1 MVSLNKEQIGLI
13 EILKAALFDL
23 SPKIPESINWDNL
36 LKFAKDQCIVPLV
49 IAYVPAENRNEWF
62 QISYQIRAHYM
73 QMIYEQDS
81 LVKLFKANNIPLAI
95 FKGTAAAIYYPNPSL
110 RTFGDVDFYIPEN
123 QWESAVNLLEKNGY
137 LFFSKD
143 SREYEFNKNGIEFEL
158 HSMIS
163 SKHYNNIDHIYN
175 NGLKNVV
182 EYKIGNFAFPGFP
195 TYENGLILLGHIMQ
209 HLKETGIGLRQ
220 ILDWMMY
227 VHNELD
233 DLAWVKYFK
242 AFAVE
247 AGLEKLAITVTY
259 MCKKWFGL
267 PDNITWCNGADET
280 IADQLLIRVFE
291 DGNFGHNRA
300 LFENIK
306 RYIRNEGL
314 FKYLQRAGIDNWSLA
329 QKYKIFRPF
338 AWVYQICVLFIK
350 GVIGLV
356 NGKKVFRKANR
367 NMSLEELLEKL

>member
-1 MVSLNKEQIGLI
+1 MFSLNKEQVGLI

-49 IAYVPAENRNEWF
+49 IAYVPAENRNEWL

-95 FKGTAAAIYYPNPSL
+95 FKGTAAAIYYPTPSL

-182 EYKIGNFAFPGFP
+182 EYKIGSFAFPGFP

-233 DLAWVKYFK
+233 DLAWEKYFK

-267 PDNITWCNGADET
+267 PDNITWCNGADEI

-338 AWVYQICVLFIK
+338 AWFYQICVLFIK
-350 GVIGLV
+350 GVIGIV

>member
-1 MVSLNKEQIGLI
+1 MVSLNKEQVGLI

-49 IAYVPAENRNEWF
+49 IAYVPAENRNEWL

-81 LVKLFKANNIPLAI
+81 LVNLFKANNIPLAI
-95 FKGTAAAIYYPNPSL
+95 FKGTAAAIYYPTPSL

-137 LFFSKD
+137 MFFSKD

-233 DLAWVKYFK
+233 DLAWEKYFK

-267 PDNITWCNGADET
+267 PDNITWCNGADEK

-338 AWVYQICVLFIK
+338 AWFYQICVLFIK